1 MEKILI
7 RDPGCEKVARL
18 QFTMP
23 TFIVVVAQVLQEAV
37 QRNDEYKVYCQMAA
51 IYANSN
57 KTEEAEKIYKILLK
71 KFPKEKDVWIRYLEI
86 KQIYSLSQLLNSQVR

>member
-1 MEKILI
+1 
-7 RDPGCEKVARL
+7 
-18 QFTMP
+18 MP

-71 KFPKEKDVWIRYLEI
+71 KFPKEKDVWIRYQEI
-86 KQIYSLSQLLNSQVR
+86 KTNYSLF

>member
-1 MEKILI
+1 M
-7 RDPGCEKVARL
+7 
-18 QFTMP
+18 
-23 TFIVVVAQVLQEAV
+23 LQEAV

-71 KFPKEKDVWIRYLEI
+71 KFPKEKDVWIR
-86 KQIYSLSQLLNSQVR
+86 